1 MKKYSCEIKPYRL
14 NFSNT
19 IRTSRDEMNYRDI
32 WTMRISDN
40 FGRDGYGEI
49 APLNGLSMEFGEG
62 FDIKL
67 KEVAD
72 NIEFY
77 LQNKQE
83 LIEYSSILFGLE
95 TAWLNYKH
103 RDFIFYKTPFTN
115 IEKSIPINALVWMGD
130 SESMRSQIDEILKK
144 EVKCIKLKIGG
155 IDFDEEL
162 ELMRYIR
169 KYRSEKTL
177 DIRLDANGG
186 FKKEEALEKLNTL
199 AEFHIH
205 SVEQP
210 IKTRQY
216 SSLASLIQ
224 NSPIPIA
231 LDEELI
237 GIHSYKEKCL
247 FIEKIKPHFLVI
259 KPSLHGG
266 FLGSEEWIF
275 IANTNKIDWWV
286 TSALESNIG
295 LNAIAQWC
303 SRYDRCYE
311 FPQGLGTGGL
321 YENNFPTL
329 LQTQDYYLT
338 MLKQ

>member
-14 NFSNT
+14 NFSNPV
-19 IRTSRDEMNYRDI
+19 RTSRSEMDFRDI

-49 APLNGLSMEFGEG
+49 APLKGLSAELNDSFEAKMQ
-62 FDIKL
+62 
-67 KEVAD
+67 EVAE
-72 NIEFY
+72 NIEHF
-77 LQNKQE
+77 LQHRQE
-83 LIEYSSILFGLE
+83 LIEFSSILFGLE

-103 RDFIFYKTPFTN
+103 RDFVFFKTPFTN
-115 IEKSIPINALVWMGD
+115 HERSIPINALVWMGD
-130 SESMRSQIDEILKK
+130 AESMRDQVDQILQK

-155 IDFDEEL
+155 IDFEEEI
-162 ELMRYIR
+162 ELLKYIR
-169 KYRSEKTL
+169 KYRSEATL

-186 FKKEEALEKLNTL
+186 FSKDDALEKIQLL
-199 AEFHIH
+199 SAYQIH
-205 SVEQP
+205 SIEQP
-210 IKTRQY
+210 IKPRQY
-216 SSLASLIQ
+216 SSLATLIQ

-237 GIHSYKEKCL
+237 GINSYKEKCL
-247 FIEKIKPHFLVI
+247 FIEKLKPDFLVL

-266 FLGSEEWIF
+266 FMGAEEWIF
-275 IANTNKIDWWV
+275 IANTNKIGWWV

-321 YENNFPTL
+321 YTNNFPTFL
-329 LQTQDYYLT
+329 KIQDYSLHLT
-338 MLKQ
+338 KT